1 MSTRDKL
8 LRLKKQLEKLEERH
22 EKLVT
27 QQALS
32 FYRKAKR
39 ILKDAFSPELVLV
52 ILTHARDTAA
62 AIQKQE
68 EEETRALFNAENASD
83 FESFNLEKEDDYGP
97 F

>member
-1 MSTRDKL
+1 MTTRDKL
-8 LRLKKQLEKLEERH
+8 LKLQKQLEKLEERH

-32 FYRKAKR
+32 LYKKAKR

-68 EEETRALFNAENASD
+68 EEARALFNAEHASD
-83 FESFNLEKEDDYGP
+83 FESFNSEKEDDYELL
-97 F
+97 

>member
-1 MSTRDKL
+1 MSSRDKL

-32 FYRKAKR
+32 LYKKAKR

-52 ILTHARDTAA
+52 ILTQARDTAA

-68 EEETRALFNAENASD
+68 EEARALFNAEYALD
-83 FESFNLEKEDDYGP
+83 FESFNSEKEDDYELL
-97 F
+97 